1 MKEELLKE
9 LYKIITEE
17 KVEKYEQI
25 ASLRTRHLTIVVENL
40 YQEHNASAVM
50 RSCDCFGIQDMHVIE
65 KGNKFSVNREIA
77 MGAGKWV
84 DHHHYTDNLFPT
96 KKCINTLKE
105 RGYKIVATT
114 PHTNDIKIQDLDVSQ
129 PIALMFGTE
138 QTGLSESALEQAD
151 EFVKIP
157 MYGFTESFNISV
169 SAALSMSILRSKLEQ
184 LDDNNWLLSKEEQ
197 TALKIK
203 WCKNIIKNPDIVEK
217 DLLRRIKE
225 RKT

>member
-1 MKEELLKE
+1 
-9 LYKIITEE
+9 
-17 KVEKYEQI
+17 
-25 ASLRTRHLTIVVENL
+25 
-40 YQEHNASAVM
+40 
-50 RSCDCFGIQDMHVIE
+50 
-65 KGNKFSVNREIA
+65 

-84 DHHHYTDNLFPT
+84 DHYHYTDNLFPT
-96 KKCINTLKE
+96 KKCITALKDQ
-105 RGYKIVATT
+105 GYKIVATT
-114 PHTNDIKIQDLDVSQ
+114 PHTNDIKIQDLDISQ

-169 SAALSMSILRSKLEQ
+169 SAALSMSILRSKLE
-184 LDDNNWLLSKEEQ
+184 LIEKNNWLLSKEEQ
-197 TALKIK
+197 TELKIK
-203 WCKNIIKNPDIVEK
+203 WCKNIIKNPDIVER